1 MQDAGFRRRAQQRR
15 RFLEALGQHAP
26 AEALAA
32 AHLIDK
38 RHRSVEIT
46 PIQLETAGVL
56 GRQKLALVE
65 LVTHAH
71 QGAGDR

>member
-1 MQDAGFRRRAQQRR
+1 MQNAGFRRRAQQRS

-26 AEALAA
+26 AESLAT

-38 RHRSVEIT
+38 RYRRIEIT
-46 PIQLETAGVL
+46 PIQFETAGVL
-56 GRQKLALVE
+56 RRQQLALIE

-71 QGAGDR
+71 QRAGDR